1 MSSRREAR
9 PPEGDGPRGWWQDVG
24 VQTRDAFDV
33 RQTGRPDGPLL
44 LLAHGFGCDQ
54 HMWRLVTPILERTCR
69 VVSFDFIGAG
79 GSDQTRWDADRYST
93 LHGYAA
99 DVAEICREL
108 DLRDV
113 VFVGHSVSAM
123 TGVLAAALVPDRI
136 SRLVLVGPS
145 PRYIDDE
152 GYRGGFSRDDIDELL
167 ESLASNYLGWSA
179 TMAPVIMDNPE
190 RPELGRELTDSFCR
204 MDPDIARVFARTTF
218 LSDNRADLV
227 DVTVP
232 TLVLQTTQDVI
243 AAPEVGAYV
252 HDRIP
257 SSTLVVLDA
266 VGHCPQLSAP
276 EQTAAAVLD
285 FVHAA

>member
-1 MSSRREAR
+1 M
-9 PPEGDGPRGWWQDVG
+9 
-24 VQTRDAFDV
+24 QTRDAFDV

-79 GSDQTRWDADRYST
+79 GSDRTRWDADRYST

-123 TGVLAAALVPDRI
+123 TGVLAADLVPDRI
-136 SRLVLVGPS
+136 SRLVMVGPS
-145 PRYIDDE
+145 PRYLDDE

-167 ESLASNYLGWSA
+167 ESLDSNYLGWSA
-179 TMAPVIMDNPE
+179 AMAPVIMGNPE

-257 SSTLVVLDA
+257 GSRLVVLDA